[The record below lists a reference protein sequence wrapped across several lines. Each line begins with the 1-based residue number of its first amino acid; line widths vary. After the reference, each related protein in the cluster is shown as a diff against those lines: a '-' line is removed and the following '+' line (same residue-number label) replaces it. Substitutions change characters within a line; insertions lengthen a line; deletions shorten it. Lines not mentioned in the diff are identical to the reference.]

1 MKLWDSNSGFCY
13 VTFSEHMGAVS
24 GVAFAPPAG
33 KVVLSASMDGTVRA
47 YDTTRYRN
55 FRTFASPRPAQFGCL
70 AVDSS
75 GDLVAAGG
83 IDVFEIYLWS
93 IQVLCIT
100 ILLTHSGSFE
110 RLPLYTICLCG
121 TTAQHY

>member
-1 MKLWDSNSGFCY
+1 MVSFYPTFILSGSDDGKVKLWDSTSGFCY
-13 VTFSEHMGAVS
+13 VTFNEHLGAVS

-47 YDTTRYRN
+47 YDMARYRN
-55 FRTFASPRPAQFGCL
+55 FRTFTSPRPAQFGCL

-83 IDVFEIYLWS
+83 VDVFEIYLWS
-93 IQVLCIT
+93 IQVSTET
-100 ILLTHSGSFE
+100 IVYISIWD
-110 RLPLYTICLCG
+110 LP
-121 TTAQHY
+121 